1 MTLHFRK
8 IGDRT
13 HLSDGMHPLH
23 VPVGWQIADGNDDD
37 ARVSGAHDWQSSYLI
52 FANGD
57 AYGTNG
63 MSGHKGAAQCGSGDK
78 LKKSN
83 FASRLKIGKKYPGGG
98 PYLQQD
104 AQGVRT
110 TGISYDVLLRRLA

>member
-37 ARVSGAHDWQSSYLI
+37 ARVCGAHDWQSSYLI

-63 MSGHKGAAQCGSGDK
+63 MSHYKGAAQCCSGDELQK
-78 LKKSN
+78 IKFCLTPENREKI
-83 FASRLKIGKKYPGGG
+83 SRRR
-98 PYLQQD
+98 YLSS
-104 AQGVRT
+104 
-110 TGISYDVLLRRLA
+110 TGCARCEDNG